1 MEEQSQPQDKPAPE
15 AAAPAVAPAAAI
27 ETSAAPPQPQPQQ
40 VSIPSHP
47 MPDMANGFNPNLH
60 ASMDQVL
67 PDALQEVMPGAMPEI
82 LPGMLPTGEM
92 FMPQLLQPD
101 AQQMLMNNGALPS
114 VPANAMTA
122 DEIALYDRQIRLWGM
137 KAQEKIRNAN
147 ILLITMKALA
157 NEIAKNL
164 VLAGIGTLTILDG
177 AGVSESD
184 LGSQFFLSE
193 EENHVGQ
200 NRAHAAAAAIR
211 KLNPRVNV
219 HVDAEGIKSKGTSY
233 FSAFDIVIAT
243 DLDPDS
249 LNIIN
254 TATRL
259 HQKSFYAAG
268 TQGMYGFIFSDL
280 IEHDYVIER
289 DLGNMATKLQPETRT
304 RSVVAVNTKKE
315 GGKTIEVVTKREL
328 YSTWYLAS
336 DGATLPEEY
345 AKSPRRRKAVSPVL
359 SCLRAL
365 WDFQVLNG
373 GRLPNHNKEDLGL
386 FTKLAT
392 AKHAQLGLPS
402 ETLRSEVLRSF
413 LQNIGSEMAP
423 VTAILGGQL
432 AQDVINVLGQTQQ
445 PIQNMVVFDGNSMEA
460 SVYPLHPVGELGRGL
475 LSLAAPSGLM
485 PNGGAMVP
493 DPSMMM
499 NMDGTVD
506 FGNAIMTQ

>member
-1 MEEQSQPQDKPAPE
+1 MEDQTQNPQDNKPAHE
-15 AAAPAVAPAAAI
+15 AVAPN
-27 ETSAAPPQPQPQQ
+27 SNAPVQGI
-40 VSIPSHP
+40 SIPSHP
-47 MPDMANGFNPNLH
+47 MPNPADGFDMTLH
-60 ASMDQVL
+60 AAPMDQVL
-67 PDALQEVMPGAMPEI
+67 PDALQEVIPGGMPEI

-92 FMPQLLQPD
+92 FMPQLLPSD
-101 AQQMLMNNGALPS
+101 AQQLLANAGALPG
-114 VPANAMTA
+114 VPAEAMSA

-147 ILLITMKALA
+147 ILIITMKALA

-164 VLAGIGTLTILDG
+164 VLAGIGSLTILDG
-177 AGVSESD
+177 ATVSESD

-193 EENHVGQ
+193 EANHVGQ
-200 NRAHAAAAAIR
+200 NRAQAAAVAIQ
-211 KLNPRVNV
+211 KLNPRVKV

-233 FSAFDIVIAT
+233 FSGFDIVIAT

-259 HQKSFYAAG
+259 HQKAFYAAG
-268 TQGMYGFIFSDL
+268 THGMYGFIFSDL

-289 DLGNMATKLQPETRT
+289 ELGNVATKLQPETRT

-315 GGKTIEVVTKREL
+315 GGKTIEMVTKREL

-345 AKSPRRRKAVSPVL
+345 AKSVRRRKAVSPAL

-373 GRLPNHNKEDLGL
+373 GRLPSHTKDDLGL

-402 ETLRSEVLRSF
+402 ETLRSETLRSF

-445 PIQNMVVFDGNSMEA
+445 PIQNMVVFDGNSME
-460 SVYPLHPVGELGRGL
+460 SPVYPLHPVGELGRGL
-475 LSLAAPSGLM
+475 LSLAAPGGLM
-485 PNGGAMVP
+485 PNGAGMVTP
-493 DPSMMM
+493 DPGMMM
-499 NMDGTVD
+499 NMDGTVG
-506 FGNAIMTQ
+506 FTNPIMTQ